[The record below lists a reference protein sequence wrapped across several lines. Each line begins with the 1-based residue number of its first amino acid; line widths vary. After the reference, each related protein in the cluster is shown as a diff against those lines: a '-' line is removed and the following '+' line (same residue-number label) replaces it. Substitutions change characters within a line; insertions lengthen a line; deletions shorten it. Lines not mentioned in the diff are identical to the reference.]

1 MIATPTIVI
10 IDDDAASRATYAASA
25 RIAGFKPYCCEQRFR
40 RVEEVLDEAREHRA
54 RFALCDHRLTEGRY
68 ARGFTGAEA
77 VARFYDAGIAAVLV
91 TSYLRSDVETTI
103 RPFRRKIPRLLP
115 SISPDSLRDA
125 LEACSAEVV
134 EHEIPME
141 RRGCR
146 AVLTVKELASRGS
159 LTVVKVRITQWST
172 TELAGFPLSMVPS
185 EIRND
190 VKVGSF
196 LFATVNTGAN
206 SADDLFFDNFEL
218 PHPDDVKAIQAQFG
232 GR

>member
-1 MIATPTIVI
+1 MIATPTIAI
-10 IDDDAASRATYAASA
+10 IDDDAASRATYAGSA
-25 RIAGFKPYCCEQRFR
+25 IAAGFRPYCCEQRFR

-54 RFALCDHRLTEGRY
+54 RFALCDHRLTEGHY
-68 ARGFTGAEA
+68 ARFYGAEV
-77 VARFYDAGIAAVLV
+77 VARFYDAGIPAVLV
-91 TSYLRSDVETTI
+91 TSYLRSDMETTI

-115 SISPDSLRDA
+115 GISPALLREA
-125 LEACSAEVV
+125 LEACKAEVV

-172 TELAGFPLSMVPS
+172 TELAGFPLSMVPA

-190 VKVGSF
+190 VKVGAF

-206 SADDLFFDNFEL
+206 SADDLFFENFEL
-218 PHPDDVKAIQAQFG
+218 PHSDDVKAIQAQFG